1 MFGAGDLPALLADQ
15 GVTVI
20 AADGKTQTLGLY
32 DKQNVQELAPTSGA
46 LLDVLH
52 TALTIVTGSMSAA
65 VEDQITVDG
74 SPYVVRN
81 VNPMDDGQ
89 LTELVIVAVKA

>member
-1 MFGAGDLPALLADQ
+1 MFGAGDLPALLADM
-15 GVTVI
+15 GVTVV
-20 AADGKTQTLGLY
+20 AADGKTTTLGLY

-52 TALTIVTGSMSAA
+52 TTLTIATGAISVA
-65 VEDQITVDG
+65 VEDRITVDG
-74 SPYVVRN
+74 GAYVVRN
-81 VNPMDDGQ
+81 VNPVDDGQ

>member
-20 AADGKTQTLGLY
+20 GADGTQTLGLF
-32 DKQNVQELAPTSGA
+32 DQQNVQNLAPTTGA

-52 TALTIVTGSMSAA
+52 TTVTIVTGAMAVA
-65 VEDQITVDG
+65 VEDVITVDG
-74 SPYVVRN
+74 TAYKVRN
-81 VNPMDDGQ
+81 VNAVDDGQ
-89 LTELVIVAVKA
+89 LTELVVAKQ